1 MPIRQFRLRDEY
13 GNTQFGGGG
22 GSFAPPAYNLNAV
35 TFNGIADFISK
46 SGDLNDL
53 PLTASTFLSYFWVNH
68 RFFDNDGQMYLSS
81 SSFNTYI
88 YRNNASTF
96 STIQPYF
103 KDVGGGFVYTNGT
116 IPVTSANGWTCVA
129 VSLDI
134 SNIAAPILQIM
145 VGNTVE
151 TPTALNFLSSSL
163 LKISGLTNWQVA
175 GGEAGLYLFGGD
187 MALAYMKL
195 GAPFFDLTNVANR
208 RKIITAAGKPVNPG
222 ADGSNVTG
230 SPANILMRQAAGDT
244 DPYNFC
250 INYGLGGMDPTIF
263 FTVGAPTIAPTS
275 PSN

>member
-1 MPIRQFRLRDEY
+1 MIHPYAWVAPTRREFIQ
-13 GNTQFGGGG
+13 GNQDGVGGGG
-22 GSFAPPAYNLNAV
+22 FNLSAV

-53 PLTASTFLSYFWVNH
+53 PLTASTFLAYFWVNQ

-88 YRNNASTF
+88 YRNNISAS

-103 KDVGGGFVYTNGT
+103 KDVSGGTIYTNGT
-116 IPVTSANGWTCVA
+116 IPVTSANGWTCVG
-129 VSLDI
+129 VSLDT
-134 SNIAAPILQIM
+134 SNILAPIMQIM
-145 VGNTVE
+145 VGNAVE
-151 TPTALNFLSSSL
+151 TPALVNFLSSPL
-163 LKISGLTNWQVA
+163 LKISGLDNWQVA
-175 GGEAGLYLFGGD
+175 GGESGSYLFGGD
-187 MALAYMKL
+187 MAMAYMKF
-195 GAPFFDLTNVANR
+195 GAPFFDLTNVSNR

-244 DPYNFC
+244 NPDNFC
-250 INYGLGGMDPTIF
+250 INYGIGGMDPIIF

-275 PSN
+275 PSD